1 MQTIGFILLE
11 VDRNIINNDSIFAFC
26 ISVLDANNE
35 MQIGAGNHEYPFQF
49 QLPENIPSSF
59 VGEYGRIVY
68 SIKAVVDRPW
78 RFDHET
84 VAFFTVDGIYDLN
97 MEPSALV
104 RLLLEI
110 F

>member
-1 MQTIGFILLE
+1 
-11 VDRNIINNDSIFAFC
+11 
-26 ISVLDANNE
+26 
-35 MQIGAGNHEYPFQF
+35 MQITAGDYEYPFRL

-68 SIKAVVDRPW
+68 NIKAVVDRPW

-97 MEPSALV
+97 REPSASV
-104 RLLLEI
+104 RNYIKDLNFI
-110 F
+110 FQLSESSVSVRS